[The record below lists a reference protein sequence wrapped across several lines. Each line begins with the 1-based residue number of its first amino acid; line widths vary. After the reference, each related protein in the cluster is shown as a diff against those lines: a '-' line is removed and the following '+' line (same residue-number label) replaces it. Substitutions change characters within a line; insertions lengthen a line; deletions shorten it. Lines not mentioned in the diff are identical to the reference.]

1 MEAGGV
7 NWMEWK
13 RGVSQRVVWHLWKS
27 NGHASS
33 SGRGVVRR
41 SGCLLVVAGGPVL
54 DKACRVS
61 SGSSRWPC
69 T

>member
-1 MEAGGV
+1 MEEQERYRVWRRGGV

-13 RGVSQRVVWHLWKS
+13 RGVFQRVVWHLWKS

-33 SGRGVVRR
+33 GGHGVVRR
-41 SGCLLVVAGGPVL
+41 SGCLLVVMEAL
-54 DKACRVS
+54 MLRS
-61 SGSSRWPC
+61 WWPC